1 MAVRSGPSQTKT
13 QREVVDQGQVAAML
27 DGLDRGTLR
36 GLRDRAILLLGSAG
50 ALRRSEIVGLDAG
63 PDESTDGLG
72 WVNFRDGDLLVSLR
86 RRTGLQWVEIA
97 GTGIESTCPI
107 IALRTWLR
115 LAKIHRGPL
124 FRRVTGGGKIAG
136 PDRLNPQEVARLVKR
151 TALAAGIGNGF
162 SAQSLRS
169 VSAHRQRPVEAA
181 GDEP

>member
-1 MAVRSGPSQTKT
+1 
-13 QREVVDQGQVAAML
+13 ML
-27 DGLDRGTLR
+27 EGLDRGTLR

-63 PDESTDGLG
+63 AGESTDGLG
-72 WVNFRDGDLLVSLR
+72 WIDFRDGSLLVSLR
-86 RRTGLQWVEIA
+86 GRTGLRCMEIA

-107 IALRTWLR
+107 IALQTWLR

-124 FRRVTGGGKIAG
+124 FRRVTGRGKIAG